1 MNAISAPLTMTVGEP
16 GCHLDLSAAGVERQR
31 QEKPPFSGLPSV
43 ATSPA
48 RVVGSRTPGAGVKLS
63 GR

>member
-1 MNAISAPLTMTVGEP
+1 MKAISAPLTMTVGEP
-16 GCHLDLSAAGVERQR
+16 GRHWACSDAGADGQR
-31 QEKPPFSGLPSV
+31 QEKLPFSGLPSV

-48 RVVGSRTPGAGVKLS
+48 RVVGERTPDAVVKLS